1 VEAAAVEVL
10 EQLSVLVVKV
20 MVLVEVLVVMDQLQ
34 MVVVVLGQV
43 EHQVVEQVEI

>member
-34 MVVVVLGQV
+34 MVVVVLDQV